1 MKYTIESTEDGCVGT
16 LEVGDGR
23 KFVCEMRKSC
33 GCYEET
39 GPSLADQ
46 LEEAGFDDEIVER
59 VDDMFGGMMEADFIE
74 LSELE

>member
-1 MKYTIESTEDGCVGT
+1 MKYTIESTENGCVET

-33 GCYEET
+33 GYYEET
-39 GPSLADQ
+39 GPNLASQ
-46 LEEAGFDDEIVER
+46 LEEAGFNDEIVDR
-59 VDDMFGGMMEADFIE
+59 VDDMFGGMMEIEFID